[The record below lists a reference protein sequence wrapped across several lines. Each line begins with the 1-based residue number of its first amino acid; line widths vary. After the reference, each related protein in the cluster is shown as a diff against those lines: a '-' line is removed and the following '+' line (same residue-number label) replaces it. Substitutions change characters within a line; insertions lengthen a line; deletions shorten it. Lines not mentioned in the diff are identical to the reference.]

1 MGRRFRTKLLWTVVA
16 VVAILALLVTAL
28 PLWFPLALRP
38 IAKRLGASYGSYERI
53 GYQRFR
59 VSDVE
64 FTNAD
69 LRITANELTAFV
81 PTVWL
86 WRQHTG
92 RTNDEF
98 VTATSW
104 NYSPAL
110 HE

>member
-1 MGRRFRTKLLWTVVA
+1 MGRRFRTKLLWTVIA
-16 VVAILALLVTAL
+16 VVLLFVLLVAAL

-38 IAKRLGASYGSYERI
+38 IGKRLGASYGSYERI

-59 VSDVE
+59 LSEVQ

-69 LRITANELTAFV
+69 VQIHANELTAFV

-92 RTNDEF
+92 RTNGEF

-104 NYSPAL
+104 KY
-110 HE
+110 